1 MRALCGS
8 IIMAGALIGLGL
20 TEIGYGLRYQGFH
33 DPNPETGYQWGAPSM
48 IYLFAIIVAGLLI
61 GLGVAF
67 VGLMYH
73 HERRH
78 REHLRELGHTPS
90 VGPRV

>member
-1 MRALCGS
+1 
-8 IIMAGALIGLGL
+8 MAGALIGLGL
-20 TEIGYGLRYQGFH
+20 TAIGYGIRFQGME
-33 DPNPETGYQWGAPSM
+33 DKINPKTDHLWGATSM
-48 IYLFAIIVAGLLI
+48 TYLFAIIFAGLLI

-78 REHLRELGHTPS
+78 REHLREMGHTTTS
-90 VGPRV
+90 VGPHV